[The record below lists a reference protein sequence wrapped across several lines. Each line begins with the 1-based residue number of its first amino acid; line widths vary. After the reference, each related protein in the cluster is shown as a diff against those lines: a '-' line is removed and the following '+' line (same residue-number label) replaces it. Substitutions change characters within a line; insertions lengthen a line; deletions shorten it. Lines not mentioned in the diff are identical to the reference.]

1 MLFVRLYEILRSY
14 SIFNLVQDSWLPSCR
29 IQVTLQGLEWFLY
42 NRTAAYENILAQM
55 EKSMG
60 RDTLRS
66 RDANRSSQGL
76 SSLSEYNQLLQLA
89 RLILRLTQN
98 QGDNQR

>member
-1 MLFVRLYEILRSY
+1 VLFVRLYETLGSY
-14 SIFNLVQDSWLPSCR
+14 LFFNLVQDSWLPSCR
-29 IQVTLQGLEWFLY
+29 IQVTLQGFEWFLY
-42 NRTAAYENILAQM
+42 NRTAAYENILTQM

-60 RDTLRS
+60 GDTLRS

-76 SSLSEYNQLLQLA
+76 SSLSKSNRLLQLVK
-89 RLILRLTQN
+89 LILRSMQN